1 MHLTP
6 VISPYKAV
14 RVAICRGV
22 KRSKCSHVKMNQ
34 KTLFSLPFLFLSPPA
49 VLFLFAVSFVFLF
62 RRTLSLSK
70 PVRYSVGE
78 FVCRFDAQLCDKQ
91 SPPIVYTLE
100 TSVVIDHIRV
110 VFPPAASSLALSC
123 RGDILDNEIS
133 WRRLEGR

>member
-1 MHLTP
+1 
-6 VISPYKAV
+6 
-14 RVAICRGV
+14 
-22 KRSKCSHVKMNQ
+22 MNQ
-34 KTLFSLPFLFLSPPA
+34 KTLFSLPPFLFLSPLA

-62 RRTLSLSK
+62 LAVLSLS
-70 PVRYSVGE
+70 RNLSDIRWENLFAG
-78 FVCRFDAQLCDKQ
+78 LMLSCDKQ
-91 SPPIVYTLE
+91 SPPPIVYTLE